1 MLDNGRILY
10 APDSIPDYDVGTVAT
25 YVCNRNFVLE
35 GNVTQLCV
43 GLNYPAI
50 WDKETESHSCT
61 QTGFQDVLVIST
73 TVGAVALLLLLLAII
88 LAITVVF
95 VRRKSKRASD
105 SNKRTHVTLDPVD
118 PVYEDP
124 DLFLD
129 NPPISPGRN
138 IPIGENKAYDTE
150 LKMVENS
157 AYSKNTFDV
166 SEYYEI

>member
-25 YVCNRNFVLE
+25 YVCDRNFDLE

-43 GLNYPAI
+43 GLNYSAI

-95 VRRKSKRASD
+95 IRRKSKRASD
-105 SNKRTHVTLDPVD
+105 SNKRPHVTVE

-129 NPPISPGRN
+129 NPPILPGRN
-138 IPIGENKAYDTE
+138 IPIGENKAYVTE

-166 SEYYEI
+166 SEYYYEI